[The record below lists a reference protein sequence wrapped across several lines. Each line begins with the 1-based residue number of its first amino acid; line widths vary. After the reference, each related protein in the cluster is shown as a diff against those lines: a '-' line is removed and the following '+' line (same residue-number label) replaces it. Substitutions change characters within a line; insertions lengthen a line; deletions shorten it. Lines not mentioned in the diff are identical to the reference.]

1 MLKLR
6 KCKKKDIYLKNKLL
20 NQFKKKYDYSKEK
33 YKKKKKSTQKKF
45 EQTKK
50 EQNFRKTKFQRN
62 VMMAQA

>member
-20 NQFKKKYDYSKEK
+20 KQFKKKYDYSKEK

-45 EQTKK
+45 E
-50 EQNFRKTKFQRN
+50 
-62 VMMAQA
+62 